1 MKPSAGQKPD
11 TGPAARLTTVFGGI
25 LCGVLGLLLL
35 CNLTII
41 IKGTLHPEQPPSV
54 LGVTPMVVLSGSMSG
69 TQEGHIETG
78 DLIFVVP
85 ADPDTLAVGDVIAY
99 MSDGSAV
106 THRITAIET
115 AADGTRQFTTKG
127 DANNAE
133 DTDPVT
139 EAQLVGRYGGRL
151 PKVGDFALFLQQPL
165 GVLLFL
171 GVPLLAFVIYD
182 ILRRQHYA
190 NRERAKAQ
198 QMQAELDRLRA
209 MTGAEP
215 AAPPPGEDAPTQT

>member
-1 MKPSAGQKPD
+1 MTEQKSWKKPQTNRKN
-11 TGPAARLTTVFGGI
+11 RLSTIVGAV
-25 LCGVLGLLLL
+25 LCVVLGLLLL

-41 IKGTLHPEQPPSV
+41 IKGTINPEKPPSV
-54 LGVTPMVVLSGSMSG
+54 LGITPMVVLSGSMSG
-69 TQEGHIETG
+69 TQDGHIETG
-78 DLIFVVP
+78 DLIFVGSVS
-85 ADPDTLAVGDVIAY
+85 ADELEVGDVIAY
-99 MSDGSAV
+99 MSGGSAV
-106 THRITAIET
+106 THRITAMDTDEEG
-115 AADGTRQFTTKG
+115 ALQFTTKG

-139 EAQLVGRYGGRL
+139 ETQLVGRYLGRL

-165 GVLLFL
+165 GMLLFI

-198 QMQAELDRLRA
+198 QIQAELDRLRA
-209 MTGAEP
+209 MTGADP
-215 AAPPPGEDAPTQT
+215 DPQAPGSDTPT

>member
-1 MKPSAGQKPD
+1 MTEQESQKKRQTHKKNRVP
-11 TGPAARLTTVFGGI
+11 TIIGAV
-25 LCGVLGLLLL
+25 LCVVLGLMLL

-41 IKGTLHPEQPPSV
+41 IKGTVNPEKPPSV
-54 LGVTPMVVLSGSMSG
+54 LGITPMVVLSGSMSG

-78 DLIFVVP
+78 DLIFVGSVS
-85 ADPDTLAVGDVIAY
+85 ADELEVGDVIAY
-99 MSDGSAV
+99 MSGGSAV

-115 AADGTRQFTTKG
+115 DADGARQFTTKG

-133 DTDPVT
+133 DTDPVSET
-139 EAQLVGRYGGRL
+139 QLVGRYLGRL

-165 GVLLFL
+165 GMLLFI
-171 GVPLLAFVIYD
+171 GVPLLAFIIYD

-215 AAPPPGEDAPTQT
+215 DDPAPGDTTPT